1 MQIDNYIIKYLF
13 HIFNYHGKNLR
24 LLFLSLI
31 FLLVGNLSAQHQDTT
46 ISKAIKQKWPYNHA
60 YPLIVPKYPSYPLM
74 TAYIL
79 QNKAKSGDPF
89 AQHELGLR
97 YLTGQ
102 SLPKDTTRAIYW
114 IQQAVKKNL
123 TSAWFNYAIML
134 NNGIGVD
141 WNPFEAY
148 NYFKSAAK
156 NGMPEAQFVY
166 GIFLTDNLVVN
177 RNFTEAYYWIKKAA
191 DQNFKPAKETVKD
204 FQKMGIELPN
214 KSREDDETINSAP
227 PALVSSTVSN
237 PQTAVWG
244 KDWELDFINLE
255 EDTVSK
261 DDTRKYLEMIL
272 EKNNTELKDMLGVQK
287 FADSLSSTDTIG
299 IGLIK
304 YAVSKGSPEA
314 LLISGRA
321 FQEGMIVDKNII
333 TAAMNYI
340 HAFRLGS
347 RKAAEYVMKL
357 VQSEGFFD
365 LLKEEVD
372 NENPDAMYV
381 WAGLTALGLDY
392 QLTDEQ
398 ALELLEKGV
407 EQEHIYSII
416 ETGLCY
422 YSGTLVE
429 QDKERAIEYWEDA
442 ESLGSDEAK
451 VRVAF
456 AKIQIGSKDKKNI
469 EVLEKALEEGSV
481 SAQAALAYC
490 YEKGLNVKQNKA
502 LAANLYRRAAHRG
515 SQAAFNSLR
524 AMYDQLRPGDDEY
537 DIYEE

>member
-1 MQIDNYIIKYLF
+1 MQVDNYIIKYPII
-13 HIFNYHGKNLR
+13 IFNYQVKSLR
-24 LLFLSLI
+24 ILFLSIII
-31 FLLVGNLSAQHQDTT
+31 FLVGSLSAQRQDTT
-46 ISKAIKQKWPYNHA
+46 ISKAIKQKWPYNHV
-60 YPLIVPKYPSYPLM
+60 YPLVNSRYPSYPLM

-79 QNKAKSGDPF
+79 QNKANRGDPF
-89 AQHELGLR
+89 AQHELGIR
-97 YLTGQ
+97 HLTGQ
-102 SLPKDTTRAIYW
+102 GMKKDTTRAIYW
-114 IQQAVKKNL
+114 IKQAVKRNL

-148 NYFKSAAK
+148 NYFKAAAK

-191 DQNFKPAKETVKD
+191 DQNFKPAKETVKE
-204 FQKMGIELPN
+204 FQKMGIELPR

-227 PALVSSTVSN
+227 PALVSATVTN
-237 PQTAVWG
+237 PQTAAWG

-255 EDTVSK
+255 KDTVSK
-261 DDTRKYLEMIL
+261 ADTRKYLEMIL
-272 EKNNTELKDMLGVQK
+272 EKNNSDLKEMLGVQK
-287 FADSLSSTDTIG
+287 FADSLSANDTTG
-299 IGLIK
+299 IGLIN

-321 FQEGMIVDKNII
+321 FQEGIIVDKNII
-333 TAAMNYI
+333 KAAVNYI

-347 RKAAEYVMKL
+347 RKSVEYIMKL
-357 VQSEGFFD
+357 VQRDGFFD
-365 LLKEEVD
+365 LLKKEVD
-372 NENPDAMYV
+372 KDNSDAMYV

-392 QLTDEQ
+392 QLADEQ
-398 ALELLEKGV
+398 ALELLKKGV
-407 EQEHIYSII
+407 KQKHIYSII

-429 QDKERAIEYWEDA
+429 QNKEKAIEYWETA
-442 ESLGSDEAK
+442 EALGSAEAK

-456 AKIQIGSKDKKNI
+456 AKIQLGSNDKKNI
-469 EVLEKALEEGSV
+469 EVLETASEEGSV

-490 YEKGLNVKQNKA
+490 YEKGLSVKQNKA
-502 LAANLYRRAAHRG
+502 EAANLYRKAAHRG
-515 SQAAFNSLR
+515 SQAAFNSLQ
-524 AMYDQLRPGDDEY
+524 AMYDELRPNDDEY
-537 DIYEE
+537 DIFEE

>member
-1 MQIDNYIIKYLF
+1 MK
-13 HIFNYHGKNLR
+13 
-24 LLFLSLI
+24 LFLLSII
-31 FLLVGNLSAQHQDTT
+31 FLLVGNISAQYQDTT

-74 TAYIL
+74 TAYLL
-79 QNKAKSGDPF
+79 QNKAKGGDPF

-114 IQQAVKKNL
+114 IEQAVKKNL
-123 TSAWFNYAIML
+123 TAAWFNYAIML

-148 NYFKSAAK
+148 TYFKSAAK

-204 FQKMGIELPN
+204 FQKMGIELPA

-237 PQTAVWG
+237 PQTAIWG

-255 EDTVSK
+255 EDTVSRA
-261 DDTRKYLEMIL
+261 DTRKYLEMIL
-272 EKNNTELKDMLGVQK
+272 EKNNTELKNMLGVQK
-287 FADSLSSTDTIG
+287 FADTLSSSDTTG
-299 IGLIK
+299 LGLIK

-314 LLISGRA
+314 LLIFGRA
-321 FQEGMIVDKNII
+321 FQEGIIVDQSIVK
-333 TAAMNYI
+333 AAMNYI
-340 HAFRLGS
+340 HAYRLGS
-347 RKAAEYVMKL
+347 RKAAEYMMKL
-357 VQSEGFFD
+357 VQSKGFFD

-407 EQEHIYSII
+407 AQKHVYSII

-429 QDKERAIEYWEDA
+429 QDKDKAIEYWEVA
-442 ESLGSDEAK
+442 NVLGSGEAK
-451 VRVAF
+451 VRIAF
-456 AKIQIGSKDKKNI
+456 AKIQLGSKDKENI
-469 EVLEKALEEGSV
+469 QDLEKASEEGSV

-490 YEKGLNVKQNKA
+490 YEKGLNVEQNKA
-502 LAANLYRRAAHRG
+502 EAANLYRKAAHRG

>member
-1 MQIDNYIIKYLF
+1 MRYF
-13 HIFNYHGKNLR
+13 F
-24 LLFLSLI
+24 LLLT

-46 ISKAIKQKWPYNHA
+46 ISKAIKQKWPYNHV
-60 YPLIVPKYPSYPLM
+60 YPLVNSRYPSYPLM

-79 QNKAKSGDPF
+79 QNKANRGDPF
-89 AQHELGLR
+89 AQHELGIR
-97 YLTGQ
+97 QLTGQ
-102 SLPKDTTRAIYW
+102 GMKKDTARAIYW
-114 IQQAVKKNL
+114 IQQAVKRNL

-148 NYFKSAAK
+148 KYFKAAAK

-177 RNFTEAYYWIKKAA
+177 RNYTEAYYWIKKAA
-191 DQNFKPAKETVKD
+191 DQKFKPAKETVKE
-204 FQKMGIELPN
+204 FQKMGIQLPE

-227 PALVSSTVSN
+227 PALVSTSLST
-237 PQTAVWG
+237 PQTASWG

-255 EDTVSK
+255 KDTVSK
-261 DDTRKYLEMIL
+261 ADTRKYINMIL
-272 EKNNTELKDMLGVQK
+272 EKNSSELKEMLGVQK
-287 FADSLSSTDTIG
+287 FADSLSAKDTTG
-299 IGLIK
+299 IGLIN

-321 FQEGMIVDKNII
+321 FQEGIIVDKNII
-333 TAAMNYI
+333 KAAENYI

-347 RKAAEYVMKL
+347 RKSVEYIMKL
-357 VQSEGFFD
+357 VQSDGFFN

-372 NENPDAMYV
+372 NENPSAMYV

-392 QLTDEQ
+392 QLADEQ
-398 ALELLEKGV
+398 ALDLLKKGV
-407 EQEHIYSII
+407 EQKHIYSII

-429 QDKERAIEYWEDA
+429 QDKEKAIEYWETA
-442 ESLGSDEAK
+442 EALGSDEAK

-456 AKIQIGSKDKKNI
+456 AKIQLGSNDKTNI
-469 EVLEKALEEGSV
+469 TILENASEEGSV

-490 YEKGLNVKQNKA
+490 YEKGLSVKQNKA
-502 LAANLYRRAAHRG
+502 EAADLYRKAAHRG

-537 DIYEE
+537 DIFEE

>member
-1 MQIDNYIIKYLF
+1 MRLF
-13 HIFNYHGKNLR
+13 F
-24 LLFLSLI
+24 LFLI
-31 FLLVGNLSAQHQDTT
+31 FFLVGNLSAQYQDTT

-60 YPLIVPKYPSYPLM
+60 YPLIVPRYPSYPLM

-102 SLPKDTTRAIYW
+102 SLPTDTSRAIYW

-123 TSAWFNYAIML
+123 TAAWFNYGIML
-134 NNGIGVD
+134 NNGIGVE

-156 NGMPEAQFVY
+156 NGMPEAQFVF

-177 RNFTEAYYWIKKAA
+177 RNLTEAYYWIKKAA
-191 DQNFKPAKETVKD
+191 DQNFKPAKETVKE
-204 FQKMGIELPN
+204 FQKMGIELPD

-227 PALVSSTVSN
+227 PALGSSAVSN

-255 EDTVSK
+255 KDTVSK
-261 DDTRKYLEMIL
+261 ADTRKYLEMIL
-272 EKNNTELKDMLGVQK
+272 EKNSTELKDMLGVQK
-287 FADSLSSTDTIG
+287 FADSLSSSDTTG

-314 LLISGRA
+314 LLIFGRA
-321 FQEGMIVDKNII
+321 FQEGIIVEQNII
-333 TAAMNYI
+333 KAAMNYI

-347 RKAAEYVMKL
+347 RKAAEYMMK
-357 VQSEGFFD
+357 VAQSNGFFD

-372 NENPDAMYV
+372 NENADAMYV

-392 QLTDEQ
+392 RLTDEQ

-407 EQEHIYSII
+407 EQKHIYSII

-422 YSGTLVE
+422 YSGTLVK
-429 QDKERAIEYWEDA
+429 QDKDKAIQYWETA
-442 ESLGSDEAK
+442 KALGSDEAK
-451 VRVAF
+451 IRIAF
-456 AKIQIGSKDKKNI
+456 AKIQLGSEDKEFI
-469 EVLEKALEEGSV
+469 QILEKASEEGSV

-490 YEKGLNVKQNKA
+490 YEKGLSVKQNKA
-502 LAANLYRRAAHRG
+502 EAADLYRKAAHRG

-524 AMYDQLRPGDDEY
+524 AMYDQLRPADDEY
-537 DIYEE
+537 DIYED